1 MRFSVRFYDIK
12 GREGFETMGYFT
24 RFPNYTDMM
33 DLCKMADLNHIVDFK
48 DDRGCKF
55 TDRIVHGR
63 LLRNRFNGMTPA
75 GRYEI
80 IHLTDDEVELE
91 EVLR

>member
-1 MRFSVRFYDIK
+1 MRFSVRFYDIPGK
-12 GREGFETMGYFT
+12 EGFEITGYFT

-33 DLCKMADLNHIVDFK
+33 SLCKAAELNHIVDFK
-48 DDRGCKF
+48 DERGYKF
-55 TDRIVHGR
+55 TDKIIHGR
-63 LLRNRFNGMTPA
+63 LLRNRFNGMSPA

-80 IHLTDDEVELE
+80 IHLTDDEVELQ